1 MLRSFPMPLLCL
13 LLGCSP
19 EPGDGARETISL
31 EGKAMGTTWEVTFRE
46 LPENVSQETL
56 RGEIEATLERI
67 ESLASHWRTDTPV
80 SQFNQTLDT
89 QPFPVPSDLL
99 AILKT
104 AERIHHKTE
113 GAFDVTVAPLVNLW
127 GFGPIEETRG
137 KIPSDEEIENAL
149 ASMGQDKLELL
160 PKSSIRKTRPDL
172 QLDLSAIAKGFA
184 IDQIAQRLDE
194 SGVLHYLI
202 ELGGELRAK
211 GNGSKGDGWQVGL
224 EHPEGDANTTKIHR
238 TIALENAAVATSGN
252 YRLAFT
258 DPDTGQSYSHLIDP
272 RTGRP
277 VSHDLLAVSVLA
289 SNAMEADA
297 WATALL
303 VLGPEK
309 GMQLADKE
317 NLAAL
322 FVERGPSG
330 IQVLTT
336 ANFPR

>member
-1 MLRSFPMPLLCL
+1 
-13 LLGCSP
+13 
-19 EPGDGARETISL
+19 
-31 EGKAMGTTWEVTFRE
+31 MGTTWQITLRE
-46 LPENVSQETL
+46 LPDHSSKEEIQK
-56 RGEIEATLERI
+56 EIEATLERI

-80 SQFNQTLDT
+80 SRFNRTLDT
-89 QPFPVPSDLL
+89 KPFPVPPELFE
-99 AILKT
+99 ILQ
-104 AERIHHKTE
+104 ASERIHQTTK
-113 GAFDVTVAPLVNLW
+113 GVFDVTIAPLVNLW

-137 KIPSDEEIENAL
+137 KIPSDEEIENAV

-160 PKSSIRKTRPDL
+160 PTKAIRKTRPDL
-172 QLDLSAIAKGFA
+172 QLDLSALAKGYA
-184 IDQIAQRLDE
+184 IDQVAQRLGE
-194 SGVLHYLI
+194 LGAKHYLI

-211 GNGSKGDGWQVGL
+211 GDGTKGKGWQVGL
-224 EHPEGDANTTKIHR
+224 EYPEMDANTTEIHR
-238 TIALENAAVATSGN
+238 AITLENAAVATSGN

-258 DPDTGQSYSHLIDP
+258 DPDTGQAYSHLIDP

-277 VSHDLLAVSVLA
+277 VNHDLLAVSVLA
-289 SNAMEADA
+289 PTAMEADA

-303 VLGPEK
+303 VLGSEK
-309 GMQLADKE
+309 GMQLAEKE

>member
-1 MLRSFPMPLLCL
+1 
-13 LLGCSP
+13 
-19 EPGDGARETISL
+19 
-31 EGKAMGTTWEVTFRE
+31 MGTTWQVTLRE
-46 LPENVSQETL
+46 LPDNTSKEAI
-56 RGEIEATLERI
+56 RKEIEVTLERI

-80 SQFNQTLDT
+80 SRFNRTLDT
-89 QPFPVPSDLL
+89 KPFPVPPELFE
-99 AILKT
+99 ILQ
-104 AERIHHKTE
+104 ASERIHQATK

-137 KIPSDEEIENAL
+137 KIPGDEEIENAV

-160 PKSSIRKTRPDL
+160 PTKAIRKTRPDL
-172 QLDLSAIAKGFA
+172 QLDLSALAKGYA
-184 IDQIAQRLDE
+184 IDQVAQRLGE
-194 SGVLHYLI
+194 LGAKHYLI

-224 EHPEGDANTTKIHR
+224 EYPEMDANTTEIHR
-238 TIALENAAVATSGN
+238 VITLENAAVATSGN

-258 DPDTGQSYSHLIDP
+258 DPDTGQAYSHLIDP
-272 RTGRP
+272 RSGHP
-277 VSHDLLAVSVLA
+277 VDHDLLAVSVIA
-289 SNAMEADA
+289 PTAMEADA

-322 FVERGPSG
+322 FVERDPSG
-330 IQVLTT
+330 IKVLMT

>member
-1 MLRSFPMPLLCL
+1 
-13 LLGCSP
+13 
-19 EPGDGARETISL
+19 
-31 EGKAMGTTWEVTFRE
+31 MGTTWQVTLRE
-46 LPENVSQETL
+46 LPDNTSEEAIQK
-56 RGEIEATLERI
+56 EIEATLERI

-80 SQFNQTLDT
+80 SRFNRTLDT
-89 QPFPVPSDLL
+89 KPFPVPPELFE
-99 AILKT
+99 ILQ
-104 AERIHHKTE
+104 ASERIHQATK

-137 KIPSDEEIENAL
+137 KIPGDEEIENAV

-172 QLDLSAIAKGFA
+172 QLDLSALAKGYA
-184 IDQIAQRLDE
+184 IDQVAQRLDE
-194 SGVLHYLI
+194 LGAMRYLI

-211 GNGSKGDGWQVGL
+211 GNGSKEKGWQVGL
-224 EHPEGDANTTKIHR
+224 ERPEMDANTTKIHR
-238 TIALENAAVATSGN
+238 VITLENAAVATSGN

-258 DPDTGQSYSHLIDP
+258 DPDTGQAYSHLIDP
-272 RTGRP
+272 RSGHP
-277 VSHDLLAVSVLA
+277 VDHDLLAVSVITTTT
-289 SNAMEADA
+289 MEADA

-303 VLGPEK
+303 VLGLEK
-309 GMQLADKE
+309 GLQLADKE

-336 ANFPR
+336 PNFPR

>member
-1 MLRSFPMPLLCL
+1 MKFPVLALPCCL
-13 LLGCSP
+13 LLAGCGQP
-19 EPGDGARETISL
+19 EAEDEPVKLQGQ
-31 EGKAMGTTWEVTFRE
+31 AMGTTWQVTLRE
-46 LPENVSQETL
+46 LPDHSSEEAIQK
-56 RGEIEATLERI
+56 EIEATLERI
-67 ESLASHWRTDTPV
+67 ESLASHRRADTPV
-80 SQFNQTLDT
+80 SRFNRTLDT
-89 QPFPVPSDLL
+89 QPFPVSSELL

-137 KIPSDEEIENAL
+137 KIPKDEEIENAL

-160 PKSSIRKTRPDL
+160 PQSSIRKTRSDL
-172 QLDLSAIAKGFA
+172 QLDLSALAKGYA
-184 IDQIAQRLDE
+184 IDQVAQRLDE
-194 SGVLHYLI
+194 LGAMHYLI

-211 GNGSKGDGWQVGL
+211 GNGSKGKGWQVGL
-224 EHPEGDANTTKIHR
+224 ERPEMDANTTKIHR
-238 TIALENAAVATSGN
+238 VITLENAAVATSGN

-258 DPDTGQSYSHLIDP
+258 DPDTGQAYSHIIDP

-277 VSHDLLAVSVLA
+277 ADNHLIAGSVIA
-289 SNAMEADA
+289 STAMEADA

-303 VLGPEK
+303 VLGSEK
-309 GMQLADKE
+309 GLQLAKQE

-322 FVERGPSG
+322 FVERDPSG
-330 IQVLTT
+330 IKVYAT

>member
-1 MLRSFPMPLLCL
+1 
-13 LLGCSP
+13 
-19 EPGDGARETISL
+19 
-31 EGKAMGTTWEVTFRE
+31 MGTTWQVTLRE
-46 LPENVSQETL
+46 LPDNTSEEAIQK
-56 RGEIEATLERI
+56 EIEATLERI

-80 SQFNQTLDT
+80 SRFNRTLDT
-89 QPFPVPSDLL
+89 KPFPVPPELFE
-99 AILKT
+99 ILQ
-104 AERIHHKTE
+104 ASERIHQTTK
-113 GAFDVTVAPLVNLW
+113 GVFDVTIAPLVNLW

-258 DPDTGQSYSHLIDP
+258 DPGTGQAYSHLIDP
-272 RTGRP
+272 RSGHP
-277 VSHDLLAVSVLA
+277 VNHDLLAVSVIA
-289 SNAMEADA
+289 STAMEADA

-303 VLGPEK
+303 VLGPKK
-309 GMQLADKE
+309 GLQVAE
-317 NLAAL
+317 RGNLAAL
-322 FVERGPSG
+322 FVESDPSG
-330 IQVLTT
+330 IKVYAT

>member
-1 MLRSFPMPLLCL
+1 MKFPVLALPCYL
-13 LLGCSP
+13 LLAGCEQP
-19 EPGDGARETISL
+19 EAKNEPIKLQGQ
-31 EGKAMGTTWEVTFRE
+31 AMGTTWQVTLTT
-46 LPENVSQETL
+46 LPNHTSKEEIQ
-56 RGEIEATLERI
+56 GEIEATLERI
-67 ESLASHWRTDTPV
+67 ESLASHWRADTPV
-80 SQFNQTLDT
+80 SRFNRMLDT
-89 QPFPVPSDLL
+89 QPFPISSELL
-99 AILKT
+99 EILKV
-104 AERIHHKTE
+104 AERIHHETK

-137 KIPSDEEIENAL
+137 EIPTNEEIENAL

-160 PKSSIRKTRPDL
+160 PQSSIRKTRPDL
-172 QLDLSAIAKGFA
+172 QLDLSALAKGYA
-184 IDQIAQRLDE
+184 IDQVAQRLDE
-194 SGVLHYLI
+194 LGVLHYLV

-211 GNGSKGDGWQVGL
+211 GTGTKGQGWQVGL
-224 EHPEGDANTTKIHR
+224 EHPQTDVNATKTHQV
-238 TIALENAAVATSGN
+238 IALENAAVATSGN

-277 VSHDLLAVSVLA
+277 VPHDLLAVSVLA
-289 SNAMEADA
+289 PTAMEADA

-303 VLGPEK
+303 VLGSEK
-309 GMQLADKE
+309 GMQLAEKE

-322 FVERGPSG
+322 FIERGPSG